1 MFIRDYLLWIMLES
15 TASPRLN
22 KIARQILFTYCPFSY
37 EVRQRV
43 QSNPLYGELLRR
55 HDVKCQQHL
64 SHLTKL
70 CQKLRN
76 EGTQVPETIEQ
87 EVEYYKKQLPT

>member
-1 MFIRDYLLWIMLES
+1 MFIRDYLLWIQLES

-22 KIARQILFTYCPFSY
+22 KLARQILFTYCPFSA
-37 EVRQRV
+37 EVRGKV

-55 HDVKCQQHL
+55 HEVKCQQQINRL
-64 SHLTKL
+64 NKL

-76 EGTQVPETIEQ
+76 EGTAVPETIEQ
-87 EVEYYKKQLPT
+87 EVEYYRR